1 MASSKRCYKQF
12 CGVARALDVLGE
24 RWTLLIARDL
34 LLGSWRYT
42 DLMARLPGI
51 TTNLLAE
58 RLREMEANGWLF
70 PVIRMDCR
78 FLSPLRYGDV
88 ALVDVAVQEG
98 LLARHHRIGER

>member
-51 TTNLLAE
+51 TTNLLAG
-58 RLREMEANGWLF
+58 RLRDMEANGL
-70 PVIRMDCR
+70 IRKYQQASVGSPHVYER
-78 FLSPLRYGDV
+78 VYVELSG
-88 ALVDVAVQEG
+88 
-98 LLARHHRIGER
+98 HR